1 MLEAN
6 GRINL
11 RRGRSLQHVDAAN
24 NDEKDTAL
32 MIDILNL
39 ALPYFGLIFIGFACG
54 KAKGLP
60 EQGLA
65 WMNFFLLYVSLPALL
80 FGITSKTPFEE
91 LNNPPFLIATTLGTT
106 SAFALALAAGRL
118 VGRLSFRESTLAG
131 LSGGYG
137 NIGYMGPGLALA
149 VLGSKAAAPTALIFC
164 CDSIFLFSIVPLL
177 MALTDREHPSFLHAI
192 GVAVRQIVLNPLIM
206 SAAAGALAAALHIQL
221 PVAVD
226 KTLLFLQNAAAPT
239 ALFVLG
245 VTVALRPFDRVPWE
259 VPGVIAIKLLVHPL
273 IVFALML
280 LFGPFA
286 QPWAA
291 TAVLMAALPPALN
304 VFVIARQNNTW
315 IEPASVAVLIGTFAS
330 VVTLTSVMWFIQ
342 TGRLAFP

>member
-1 MLEAN
+1 M
-6 GRINL
+6 
-11 RRGRSLQHVDAAN
+11 V
-24 NDEKDTAL
+24 
-32 MIDILNL
+32 DILNL

-54 KAKGLP
+54 KTRGLP
-60 EQGLA
+60 ESGLA

-80 FGITSKTPFEE
+80 FRIMSETPFSE
-91 LNNPPFLIATTLGTT
+91 LNNLPFLIATTLATV
-106 SAFALALAAGRL
+106 SAFVLAMVAGR
-118 VGRLSFRESTLAG
+118 VIGELSLRKATMAGLAG
-131 LSGGYG
+131 AYG
-137 NIGYMGPGLALA
+137 NLGYMGPGLALA
-149 VLGSKAAAPTALIFC
+149 VLGAKAAAPTALIFC
-164 CDSIFLFSIVPLL
+164 CDSIFLFTIVPLL

-192 GVAVRQIVLNPLIM
+192 GLAARQIVLNPLIM
-206 SAAAGALAAALHIQL
+206 SAVLGALVAAFHIPLPTAL
-221 PVAVD
+221 D
-226 KTLLFLQNAAAPT
+226 RTLLFLQNAAAPT

-259 VPGVIAIKLLVHPL
+259 VPGVIAIKLLIHPL
-273 IVFALML
+273 IVFSLML

-342 TGRLAFP
+342 SGRLVFP

>member
-1 MLEAN
+1 MA
-6 GRINL
+6 
-11 RRGRSLQHVDAAN
+11 
-24 NDEKDTAL
+24 
-32 MIDILNL
+32 DILNL

-54 KAKGLP
+54 KTRALP
-60 EQGLA
+60 ESGLA

-80 FGITSKTPFEE
+80 FRIMSETPFSE
-91 LNNPPFLIATTLGTT
+91 LNNPPFLIATTLATV
-106 SAFALALAAGRL
+106 SAFVFAMV
-118 VGRLSFRESTLAG
+118 VGRIIGDLSLRKATMAGLAG
-131 LSGGYG
+131 AYG

-177 MALTDREHPSFLHAI
+177 IALTDREHPSFLHAI
-192 GVAVRQIVLNPLIM
+192 AIAARQIVLNPLIM
-206 SAAAGALAAALHIQL
+206 SAAAGALVAALHIQL

-226 KTLLFLQNAAAPT
+226 KTLSFLQNAAAPT

-259 VPGVIAIKLLVHPL
+259 VPGVIAIKLLIHPL
-273 IVFALML
+273 IVFGLML

-342 TGRLAFP
+342 SGRLVFP

>member
-1 MLEAN
+1 MA
-6 GRINL
+6 
-11 RRGRSLQHVDAAN
+11 
-24 NDEKDTAL
+24 
-32 MIDILNL
+32 DILNL
-39 ALPYFGLIFIGFACG
+39 AIPYFGLIFIGFACG
-54 KAKGLP
+54 KTRGLP
-60 EQGLA
+60 EAGLA

-80 FGITSKTPFEE
+80 FGIMSKTPFAE
-91 LNNPPFLIATTLGTT
+91 LNNPPFLIATTLGTV
-106 SAFALALAAGRL
+106 SAFVLAMMTGRVIGDLSLRKATMAG
-118 VGRLSFRESTLAG
+118 LAG
-131 LSGGYG
+131 AYG

-177 MALTDREHPSFLHAI
+177 IALTDREQRSLLHTLGIA
-192 GVAVRQIVLNPLIM
+192 ARQILLNPLIM
-206 SAAAGALAAALHIQL
+206 SACAGAFTAALHIHL
-221 PVAVD
+221 PVAID
-226 KTLLFLQNAAAPT
+226 NTLLFLQNAAAPT

-259 VPGVIAIKLLVHPL
+259 VPGVIAVKLLIHPL

-291 TAVLMAALPPALN
+291 TAVLMASLPPALN

-342 TGRLAFP
+342 SGTLVFP

>member
-1 MLEAN
+1 MA
-6 GRINL
+6 
-11 RRGRSLQHVDAAN
+11 
-24 NDEKDTAL
+24 
-32 MIDILNL
+32 DILNL

-54 KAKGLP
+54 KTRGLP
-60 EQGLA
+60 ESGLA

-80 FGITSKTPFEE
+80 FRIMSETPFSE
-91 LNNPPFLIATTLGTT
+91 LNNPPFLIATTLATV
-106 SAFALALAAGRL
+106 SVFVLAIV
-118 VGRLSFRESTLAG
+118 VGRIIGDLSLRKAAMAGLAG
-131 LSGGYG
+131 AYG

-149 VLGSKAAAPTALIFC
+149 VLGAKAAAPTALIFC
-164 CDSIFLFSIVPLL
+164 CDSIFLFTIVPLL
-177 MALTDREHPSFLHAI
+177 MALTDREHKSFLHAI
-192 GVAVRQIVLNPLIM
+192 GLAARQIVLNPLIM
-206 SAAAGALAAALHIQL
+206 SAVLGALVAAFHVPLPTAL
-221 PVAVD
+221 D
-226 KTLLFLQNAAAPT
+226 RTLLFLQNAAAPT

-259 VPGVIAIKLLVHPL
+259 VPGVIAIKLLIHPL
-273 IVFALML
+273 IVFGLML

-330 VVTLTSVMWFIQ
+330 VVTLTSVMWLIQ
-342 TGRLAFP
+342 SGRLAFP

>member
-1 MLEAN
+1 MPL
-6 GRINL
+6 G
-11 RRGRSLQHVDAAN
+11 AN
-24 NDEKDTAL
+24 NNEKDTL
-32 MIDILNL
+32 PMVDILNL

-91 LNNPPFLIATTLGTT
+91 LNNPPFLIATTLGTS
-106 SAFALALAAGRL
+106 SAFALALLGGRL
-118 VGRLSFRESTLAG
+118 IGRLPLREATLAG

-149 VLGSKAAAPTALIFC
+149 VLGAKAAAPTALIFC
-164 CDSIFLFSIVPLL
+164 CDSIFLFTIVPLL
-177 MALTDREHPSFLHAI
+177 IALTDREHQSLVHTL
-192 GVAVRQIVLNPLIM
+192 GVVVRQIVLNPLIM
-206 SAAAGALAAALHIQL
+206 SACAGALTAALHVHP
-221 PVAVD
+221 PVAID
-226 KTLLFLQNAAAPT
+226 KTLQFLQNAAAPT

-245 VTVALRPFDRVPWE
+245 VTVALRPFGRVPWE
-259 VPGVIAIKLLVHPL
+259 VPGVIAVKLLIHPL
-273 IVFALML
+273 AVFGLML

-291 TAVLMAALPPALN
+291 TAVLMASLPPALN
-304 VFVIARQNNTW
+304 VFVIARQNDTW

-330 VVTLTSVMWFIQ
+330 VLTLTCVMWILQ
-342 TGRLAFP
+342 SGRLVFP

>member
-1 MLEAN
+1 M
-6 GRINL
+6 
-11 RRGRSLQHVDAAN
+11 V
-24 NDEKDTAL
+24 
-32 MIDILNL
+32 DILNL

-91 LNNPPFLIATTLGTT
+91 LNNPPFVIATTLGTT
-106 SAFALALAAGRL
+106 IAFVLALFGGRL
-118 VGRLSFRESTLAG
+118 IGRLSFREATLAG

-149 VLGSKAAAPTALIFC
+149 VLGPKAAAPTALIFC

-177 MALTDREHPSFLHAI
+177 IALSDGKGRHRLQTL
-192 GVAVRQIVLNPLIM
+192 GLVVRQIVLNPLIM
-206 SAAAGALAAALHIQL
+206 SACAGAVAAALHIRP
-221 PVAVD
+221 PVAID
-226 KTLLFLQNAAAPT
+226 KTLLFLENAAAPV

-245 VTVALRPFDRVPWE
+245 VTVALRPFGRVPWE
-259 VPGVIAIKLLVHPL
+259 VPGVIAVKLLIHPL
-273 IVFALML
+273 VVLGLML
-280 LFGPFA
+280 LLGPFA

-291 TAVLMAALPPALN
+291 TAVLMASLPPALN
-304 VFVIARQNNTW
+304 VFVIARQNDAW

-330 VVTLTSVMWFIQ
+330 VITLTSMMWLLQ
-342 TGRLAFP
+342 TGRLVFP